1 MIYRVIALVTLA
13 HVVAAIVVSRLARA
27 FSILPAFGMGRWI
40 ATFLVV
46 DTVVLYA
53 MLERRAPLF
62 GRILWRG
69 PTSRAV
75 VSLTF
80 DDGPNEPYTSR
91 VLDVLRQ
98 ADVKATFF
106 VLGTNAERYPEAV
119 RRIVADGHQLG
130 NHTRDHAVLPLRGPR
145 DIRSTIR
152 STSDMIE
159 KICGVRP
166 RLFRAP
172 HGWRNPWV
180 DPIAREEGCE
190 PVAWTLGVYDTNRPG
205 AEVIR
210 QRVLDGLGNGC
221 IILLHDGRGL
231 EWHADASQVVEALP
245 GIIEATR
252 RRGYV
257 FATVSQ
263 LTNGEAA
270 R

>member
-13 HVVAAIVVSRLARA
+13 HVAAAIVVGGIARA
-27 FSILPAFGMGRWI
+27 LSLATVFGMGRWI
-40 ATFLVV
+40 AAFLVV
-46 DTVVLYA
+46 DAIVLYA
-53 MLERRAPLF
+53 MLERRAPVF

-69 PTSRAV
+69 AASRAV

-91 VLDVLRQ
+91 VLDVLRH
-98 ADVKATFF
+98 ANVKATFF
-106 VLGTNAERYPEAV
+106 LLGANAERYPEAV
-119 RRIVADGHQLG
+119 RRIVADGHELG
-130 NHTRDHAVLPLRGPR
+130 NHTLDHAVLPLRGPR

-152 STSDMIE
+152 STSEVIE

-180 DPIAREEGCE
+180 DRIAREEGCE
-190 PVAWTLGVYDTNRPG
+190 TVAWSLGVYDTNRPG

-210 QRVLDGLGNGC
+210 QRVVDGLGNGC

-231 EWHADASQVVEALP
+231 EPHADASQVVDALP
-245 GIIEATR
+245 GIIEEAR
-252 RRGYV
+252 RRGYL

-263 LTNGEAA
+263 LAPESFDL
-270 R
+270 